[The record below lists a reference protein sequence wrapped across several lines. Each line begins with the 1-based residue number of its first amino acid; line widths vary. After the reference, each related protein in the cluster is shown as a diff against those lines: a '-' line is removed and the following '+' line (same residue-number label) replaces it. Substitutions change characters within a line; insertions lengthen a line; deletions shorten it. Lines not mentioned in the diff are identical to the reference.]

1 MSQWTI
7 YNVQLTINDV
17 WLTIQWLN
25 DLAIKRL
32 NNYQPITINDV
43 WLTIQRLKKKG
54 PIAAKMLWN
63 GLYLLKSTYF
73 FITRP

>member
-25 DLAIKRL
+25 SPTIKRL
-32 NNYQPITINDV
+32 NDLAT
-43 WLTIQRLKKKG
+43 
-54 PIAAKMLWN
+54 
-63 GLYLLKSTYF
+63 
-73 FITRP
+73 